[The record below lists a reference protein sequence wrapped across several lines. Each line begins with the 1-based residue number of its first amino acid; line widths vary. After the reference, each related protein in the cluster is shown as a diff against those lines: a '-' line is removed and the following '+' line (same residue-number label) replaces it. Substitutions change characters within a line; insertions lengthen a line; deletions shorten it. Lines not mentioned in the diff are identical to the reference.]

1 MKRGEPQSAGP
12 APAKKPAP
20 AYFSNAV
27 FAMSLVLGLALGL
40 SLTRM
45 LGPRQ
50 HGGIE
55 PWQLGADDRN
65 HYMMAIALEY
75 AARRDLPTA
84 LNKLIA
90 LRPATDP
97 LEALAEGSCDLGGRG
112 YLSNGSG
119 IKALRSAVDLYRS
132 QGRAGCAE
140 RLLPPL
146 DTASAPTVAAPD
158 EADIVLSTPQPTKPP
173 LHDETA
179 GASDRRVIPTQPA
192 ARRFEGRPVRSFCD
206 LTRPAVIEVYVVDYL
221 GRGIPGQRIRAR
233 WGEQE
238 SVFVSGLKVDRGDAY
253 ADFQM
258 EAGSAYTLDMPGAA
272 EPLAASLRTGECYSG
287 NRQSLKSYRVTFVA
301 N

>member
-1 MKRGEPQSAGP
+1 MKRGDPQSNGP
-12 APAKKPAP
+12 VAAKKRGAS
-20 AYFSNAV
+20 YFSNAV
-27 FAMSLVLGLALGL
+27 FALSLVIGLVVGL

-50 HGGIE
+50 RGSAE

-90 LRPATDP
+90 LRPAHDP
-97 LEALAEGSCDLGGRG
+97 LEALAEGSCDLGGSG
-112 YLSNGSG
+112 YLRNKSG
-119 IKALRSAVDLYRS
+119 IRAMRSAVDLYRS

-146 DTASAPTVAAPD
+146 DAASAPPAAAQ
-158 EADIVLSTPQPTKPP
+158 EEVEIVRATPQPTKPP
-173 LHDETA
+173 LRDETA
-179 GASDRRVIPTQPA
+179 SAAKPRVIPTRPA
-192 ARRFEGRPVRSFCD
+192 TRRFEGRPVRSFCD
-206 LTRPAVIEVYVVDYL
+206 LSRPAVIEVYVVDYL

-233 WGEQE
+233 WDDQE
-238 SVFVSGLKVDRGDAY
+238 SVFLSGLKVDRGDAY

-258 EAGSAYTLDMPGAA
+258 EAEIDYSLDMPGAA
-272 EPLAASLRTGECYSG
+272 EALAASLRTGACYTG
-287 NRQSLKSYRVTFVA
+287 NRQSLKSYRVTFVS